1 MSGIS
6 RKVYKINI
14 KLTNN
19 DENDEKEFVID
30 NISQILLQNFAE
42 LSNNALPHGLTENNH
57 IYMLKDNYYIDNE
70 ILKSIRGS
78 KGEKNKYEFKNF
90 GTVSDDVIINEFYK
104 PILRY
109 NDNIIKI
116 KVLTKILNFAADSI
130 EYSKK
135 YTDVPDSKDPQQQEK
150 QAKINSEKQAKIDL
164 LREKI
169 NEITSLQPVDN
180 TSTINK
186 AIDDIIDNIL
196 RILIGKNVM
205 SYLKSIYDN
214 TNDKSA
220 EMLEFRNNLSNIM
233 LKINSGPETNIN
245 LNKLETYRY
254 FLDDKNI
261 EAIFEIIQNNI
272 ALASKNSQQGSYGYN
287 NRPNLLNTPEMFK
300 QILKENIK
308 YVYPDKTNIETLA
321 ESEEQDILLFNNILY
336 ILKKIYLLDTTII
349 SVVIDD
355 KNKTITK
362 KFFIKN
368 LTLEEP
374 NPFKIDKLKSVS
386 KDKKEFYNAF
396 INFKCDIK
404 YINENPL
411 LKINYIIDDTE
422 ILDKTNHLKVIEFEP
437 KNFNKNQEFN
447 KYSSTYI
454 YDTFDYKPNES
465 KINKILNTIK
475 MQKIIKTKEEL
486 FYNDIALNEFND
498 LLNIKF
504 KADTDPTKDE
514 YIKKT
519 RIGPNILYFLKNIIK
534 LYNGKEITHSNSS
547 YFVYDTLIT
556 NDISSNINSNPT
568 NSVLNFYS
576 ISENKTIKYNNFK
589 SEKILKN
596 FSKRL
601 QTLQLVETQPYYNDK
616 FDVYKVESRDH
627 RITRNSYYIFILFI
641 CYKADEKGN
650 KPSLQK
656 RLIGEVCLNRAKI
669 LDKAFYNPIYSKFN
683 ISETYLYNKL
693 INLQKPKQAKTAKNK
708 DIIPNP
714 TLEARPNLD
723 ARPPLQEK
731 ISGGN
736 KNHTRKKFRRN

>member
-1 MSGIS
+1 MSGTS

-19 DENDEKEFVID
+19 DENEEKEFAIN

-42 LSNNALPHGLTENNH
+42 SSPNGLPRDLSDTNY

-78 KGEKNKYEFKNF
+78 KGEKIKYEFKNF
-90 GTVSDDVIINEFYK
+90 ASSKPEQIGNEFYK

-109 NDNIIKI
+109 YDNTTKI
-116 KVLTKILNFAADSI
+116 EVLTQILKFALEAID
-130 EYSKK
+130 YSKK
-135 YTDVPDSKDPQQQEK
+135 FADKPSDEEQ
-150 QAKINSEKQAKIDL
+150 
-164 LREKI
+164 REKEDKKSLLQRKQTELTRLQNYKPPPSDETI
-169 NEITSLQPVDN
+169 NEDIIELF
-180 TSTINK
+180 
-186 AIDDIIDNIL
+186 DDILKIL
-196 RILIGKNVM
+196 VEKNVM
-205 SYLKSIYDN
+205 SYLKTVYEN
-214 TNDKSA
+214 TNDKS
-220 EMLEFRNNLSNIM
+220 ETMLKFRNNLSNIM

-254 FLDDKNI
+254 FLNDKNI
-261 EAIFEIIQNNI
+261 DAIFETIQNNI
-272 ALASKNSQQGSYGYN
+272 ALASKSSQQGSYAYY

-321 ESEEQDILLFNNILY
+321 ESEEQDILLFHNILY

-349 SVVIDD
+349 SVKINE
-355 KNKTITK
+355 KNKIITK

-368 LTLEEP
+368 LTLEET
-374 NPFKIDKLKSVS
+374 NPFKLDKIKGESV
-386 KDKKEFYNAF
+386 KFYNAF

-465 KINKILNTIK
+465 KINRILNTIK

-498 LLNIKF
+498 LLDIKF
-504 KADTDPTKDE
+504 GTGDKIQEEK
-514 YIKKT
+514 
-519 RIGPNILYFLKNIIK
+519 IGPNIVYFLKNILK
-534 LYNGKEITHSNSS
+534 LYNGKEITHANSS

-556 NDISSNINSNPT
+556 NDISSNINSTNTSNPI
-568 NSVLNFYS
+568 LNFYS

-589 SEKILKN
+589 AEKILKN

-601 QTLQLVETQPYYNDK
+601 EVLQLIDKTPINYKNDK
-616 FDVYKVESRDH
+616 FDVYKVSSRDF

-669 LDKAFYNPIYSKFN
+669 LDKAFYNSIYSKFN

-708 DIIPNP
+708 DIPPNP
-714 TLEARPNLD
+714 TLDAQPPLD
-723 ARPPLQEK
+723 AK

-736 KNHTRKKFRRN
+736 KNHTRKKIRRG

>member
-42 LSNNALPHGLTENNH
+42 NKELPYGLSKKDH

-90 GTVSDDVIINEFYK
+90 GATPFPQIVNEFYT
-104 PILRY
+104 PILSY
-109 NDNIIKI
+109 NDNSIKI
-116 KVLTKILNFAADSI
+116 KTLKQIFKYAAASI

-135 YTDVPDSKDPQQQEK
+135 TADNPDPRKYTDDQIQAIRDEK
-150 QAKINSEKQAKIDL
+150 IALLNRKLSGIDEIAKIA
-164 LREKI
+164 
-169 NEITSLQPVDN
+169 PN
-180 TSTINK
+180 TEAIK
-186 AIDDIIDNIL
+186 AYVFEDIIK
-196 RILIGKNVM
+196 ILIERDVM

-261 EAIFEIIQNNI
+261 DAIFETIQNNI
-272 ALASKNSQQGSYGYN
+272 ALASKSSQQGSYGFN

-355 KNKTITK
+355 KNKDITK

-374 NPFKIDKLKSVS
+374 NPFKLDKIKSVS
-386 KDKKEFYNAF
+386 EDKKEFYNAF

-475 MQKIIKTKEEL
+475 IQKIIKTKEEL

-504 KADTDPTKDE
+504 KADTDTAKDNE
-514 YIKKT
+514 IKKT
-519 RIGPNILYFLKNIIK
+519 KIGPNIVYFLKNILK

-556 NDISSNINSNPT
+556 NDISSNINSNPI

-576 ISENKTIKYNNFK
+576 IFENKTIKYNNFK

-601 QTLQLVETQPYYNDK
+601 QTLQLLETQPYYNDK
-616 FDVYKVESRDH
+616 FDVYKVVSRDN

-669 LDKAFYNPIYSKFN
+669 LDKAFYNSIYSKFN

-693 INLQKPKQAKTAKNK
+693 INLQKSKQAKTAKNK
-708 DIIPNP
+708 ELPPNP

>member
-1 MSGIS
+1 MAGIS

-19 DENDEKEFVID
+19 DENEEKEFAIT

-42 LSNNALPHGLTENNH
+42 ISNNGLPLDLNETNH
-57 IYMLKDNYYIDNE
+57 IYMVKDNYYIDNE

-90 GTVSDDVIINEFYK
+90 ASTKPGHIINEFYK

-109 NDNIIKI
+109 TDNTIKI
-116 KVLTKILNFAADSI
+116 KVLTQIFKFALESI
-130 EYSKK
+130 EYSNK
-135 YTDVPDSKDPQQQEK
+135 YADDSEDEKQEK
-150 QAKINSEKQAKIDL
+150 ENNINL
-164 LREKI
+164 LREQIKNI
-169 NEITSLQPVDN
+169 DELSKSN
-180 TSTINK
+180 TSANNETINK
-186 AIDDIIDNIL
+186 TINENINIL
-196 RILIGKNVM
+196 FDYTAKILIEKNVM
-205 SYLKSIYDN
+205 SHLKSIYDN
-214 TNDKSA
+214 TNDKTA
-220 EMLEFRNNLSNIM
+220 DMLEFRTNLSNIM
-233 LKINSGPETNIN
+233 LKINSGPETNIE
-245 LNKLETYRY
+245 LNKFETYRY
-254 FLDDKNI
+254 FLDEKKID
-261 EAIFEIIQNNI
+261 AIFETIQNNI
-272 ALASKNSQQGSYGYN
+272 ASASKTSQQASYGYY
-287 NRPNLLNTPEMFK
+287 NRPNLLNTPEMQK

-321 ESEEQDILLFNNILY
+321 ESEEQDIVLFNNILY

-349 SVVIDD
+349 SVKIND
-355 KNKTITK
+355 KNKDIIK

-368 LTLEEP
+368 LKLEET
-374 NPFKIDKLKSVS
+374 NPFKLDKIKSVS
-386 KDKKEFYNAF
+386 KLGKEFYNAF

-437 KNFNKNQEFN
+437 KNFNKNEEFK

-454 YDTFDYKPNES
+454 YDTFNYKPNES
-465 KINKILNTIK
+465 KINRILNTVK

-498 LLNIKF
+498 LLDIKF
-504 KADTDPTKDE
+504 GQDDE
-514 YIKKT
+514 K
-519 RIGPNILYFLKNIIK
+519 IGPNIVYFLKNILK
-534 LYNGKEITHSNSS
+534 LYNGKEIIHANSS

-556 NDISSNINSNPT
+556 NDISSNINTSNP
-568 NSVLNFYS
+568 VLNFYS

-589 SEKILKN
+589 GEKILKN

-601 QTLQLVETQPYYNDK
+601 EILQLGDKTLINDK
-616 FDVYKVESRDH
+616 FDIYRVGSRDY

-656 RLIGEVCLNRAKI
+656 RLIGELCLNRAKI
-669 LDKAFYNPIYSKFN
+669 LDKAFYNSIYSKFN

-693 INLQKPKQAKTAKNK
+693 INLQKPKQTRTAKNK
-708 DIIPNP
+708 DIIPNQN
-714 TLEARPNLD
+714 LDARPNLD
-723 ARPPLQEK
+723 AQPPLQAK

-736 KNHTRKKFRRN
+736 KNHTRKKIRRT

>member
-42 LSNNALPHGLTENNH
+42 ISPNGLPDDLSNNNNH

-90 GTVSDDVIINEFYK
+90 SATGAAQIGNEFYK

-109 NDNIIKI
+109 YDNTIKI
-116 KVLTKILNFAADSI
+116 EVLTQILKFALEAID
-130 EYSKK
+130 YSKK
-135 YTDVPDSKDPQQQEK
+135 FADKPSDEEQ
-150 QAKINSEKQAKIDL
+150 
-164 LREKI
+164 REKEDKKSLLKIKQTELTTLPKYQPPTRDETI
-169 NEITSLQPVDN
+169 NEN
-180 TSTINK
+180 INELF
-186 AIDDIIDNIL
+186 DDILKIL
-196 RILIGKNVM
+196 VEKNVM
-205 SYLKSIYDN
+205 SYLKTIYEN
-214 TNDKSA
+214 TNDKS
-220 EMLEFRNNLSNIM
+220 ETMLKFRNNLTNIM

-261 EAIFEIIQNNI
+261 DAIFETIQNNI

-300 QILKENIK
+300 QIIKENIK

-349 SVVIDD
+349 SVNIDD
-355 KNKTITK
+355 KNKDTTK

-368 LTLEEP
+368 LTLEES
-374 NPFKIDKLKSVS
+374 NPFKIDKIKNENV
-386 KDKKEFYNAF
+386 KFYNAF

-437 KNFNKNQEFN
+437 KNFNKNQDFN

-504 KADTDPTKDE
+504 KADTVPTKDE
-514 YIKKT
+514 EIKKT
-519 RIGPNILYFLKNIIK
+519 KIGPNIVYFLKNILK

-589 SEKILKN
+589 GERILKN

-601 QTLQLVETQPYYNDK
+601 DALQLQTTTPYTDK
-616 FDVYKVESRDH
+616 FDVYKVKSRDN

-708 DIIPNP
+708 DIPPNP
-714 TLEARPNLD
+714 TLDARPNLD

-736 KNHTRKKFRRN
+736 KNHTRKKIRRN